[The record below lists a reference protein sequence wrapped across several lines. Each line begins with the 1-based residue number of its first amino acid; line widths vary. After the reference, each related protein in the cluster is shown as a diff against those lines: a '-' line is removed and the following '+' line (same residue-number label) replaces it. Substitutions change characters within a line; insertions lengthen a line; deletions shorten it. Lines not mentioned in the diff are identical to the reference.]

1 MEANSIVVLGFP
13 WMEVWNN
20 GYGLDSSDLCS
31 SLLGMVKKDALY
43 YLHIQQEILEN
54 PIEM

>member
-1 MEANSIVVLGFP
+1 
-13 WMEVWNN
+13 MEVWNN
-20 GYGLDSSDLCS
+20 SYGLDSSDLCS